1 MKVGDNVK
9 KHIKVMIMNTE
20 SMKIRIGGDNDI
32 DLETLTNTLSSTVT
46 ALKVIADKTVKEEQY
61 CKFVVKNVEKGS
73 FVVVIQEVQEIMT
86 AISPLVAAVPTILTI
101 LKEAVELKKILGGEK
116 PKSVE
121 YIGNNVKVEAHDNS
135 TVTINNYS
143 YNVYTHDSQLEKSLS
158 ETMRAVEKDGRRTYL
173 SYDFG
178 DDGEVSI
185 PQDMFKRLSVPID
198 VENLEN
204 NVQEKVSNYRTI
216 VKVIKPDLHNKT
228 KWDLVFSGEVVKADI
243 EDEDFLNAVHQK
255 YVEFTS
261 MIDMDVDLE
270 VCFRTDQDGV
280 PLVNTKRTF
289 RVVKVYSCGK
299 YKQGDFKQPTL
310 FDA

>member
-1 MKVGDNVK
+1 
-9 KHIKVMIMNTE
+9 
-20 SMKIRIGGDNDI
+20 
-32 DLETLTNTLSSTVT
+32 
-46 ALKVIADKTVKEEQY
+46 
-61 CKFVVKNVEKGS
+61 
-73 FVVVIQEVQEIMT
+73 
-86 AISPLVAAVPTILTI
+86 
-101 LKEAVELKKILGGEK
+101 
-116 PKSVE
+116 
-121 YIGNNVKVEAHDNS
+121 
-135 TVTINNYS
+135 
-143 YNVYTHDSQLEKSLS
+143 
-158 ETMRAVEKDGRRTYL
+158 MRAVEKDGQRTYL

-204 NVQEKVSNYRTI
+204 NVKENVSNYRTI

-289 RVVKVYSCGK
+289 KVIKVYSCGK

-310 FDA
+310 FDD